1 VTTSQP
7 SDADVAQ
14 LRAEA
19 ALGHRLDE
27 LERDNRRLKR
37 YTTTMLVVVALVL
50 GLGAALVFY
59 SGKVGLPGSPLTVS
73 AQQFVLRDSKGTIRG
88 GWGVTDD
95 GSVRMALSDEHGRQR
110 VRLSL
115 LEDGSAG
122 LSFADTADRK
132 LAVLGLL
139 PDHTTTLVLTDQ
151 GGIPRVVL
159 GVQANGSSNL
169 VFADQSG
176 STRAGLGVDTKGF
189 GTFTLAD
196 HGAGSLPEELLDTL
210 QQDQAQDQ
218 GDSTAAAAPAA
229 PAPKSG
235 RRK

>member
-1 VTTSQP
+1 MATP
-7 SDADVAQ
+7 ADEAAAQ

-37 YTTTMLVVVALVL
+37 YTTTMMVIVALVL

-59 SGKVGLPGSPLTVS
+59 SGKVGLPGSPQTVS

-88 GWGVTDD
+88 AWGISDD
-95 GSVRMALSDEHGRQR
+95 GSVRIALSDGRGRQR

-115 LEDGSAG
+115 LDDGSAG

-139 PDHTTTLVLTDQ
+139 PDHTTSMVLTDP

-159 GVQANGSSNL
+159 GVQPNGSSNI

-176 STRAGLGVDTKGF
+176 STRAGLGVDPRGL

-196 HGAGSLPEELLDTL
+196 EKGGSQPEELLDTL
-210 QQDQAQDQ
+210 QQDQAPDQ
-218 GDSTAAAAPAA
+218 AAPDSAAAATRPG
-229 PAPKSG
+229 G

>member
-1 VTTSQP
+1 MTDTP
-7 SDADVAQ
+7 DVAAAR

-27 LERDNRRLKR
+27 LERDNRRLRR
-37 YTTTMLVVVALVL
+37 YTTMMLVVVALVL

-59 SGKVGLPGSPLTVS
+59 SGRMGLPGSPQTVS
-73 AQQFVLRDSKGTIRG
+73 AQQFILRDAKGAVRG
-88 GWGVTDD
+88 GWGTTED
-95 GSVRMALSDEHGRQR
+95 GSVRLSLNDARGRQR

-139 PDHTTTLVLTDQ
+139 PDHTTSLVLTDQ
-151 GGIPRVVL
+151 GGIPRMVL
-159 GVQANGSSNL
+159 GVQGNGSSNI

-176 STRAGLGVDTKGF
+176 STRAGLGVDTKGL

-196 HGAGSLPEELLDTL
+196 RNAGSAPEDLLDTL
-210 QQDQAQDQ
+210 QQDQQA
-218 GDSTAAAAPAA
+218 DSAAAVSGQAPNPPAPAQK
-229 PAPKSG
+229 PA
-235 RRK
+235 RKK

>member
-1 VTTSQP
+1 MTTSKP

-37 YTTTMLVVVALVL
+37 YTTTMLVIIALVL

-59 SGKVGLPGSPLTVS
+59 SGKAGLPGSPQTVS
-73 AQQFVLRDSKGTIRG
+73 AQQYILRDSKGTIRG
-88 GWGVTDD
+88 AWGVTDD
-95 GSVRMALSDEHGRQR
+95 GSVRIALSDGHGRQR

-115 LEDGSAG
+115 LDDGSAG

-139 PDHTTTLVLTDQ
+139 PDHTTSLVLTDP
-151 GGIPRVVL
+151 GGIPRMVL
-159 GVQANGSSNL
+159 GVQGNGSSNI

-189 GTFTLAD
+189 GTFTMAD
-196 HGAGSLPEELLDTL
+196 QNAGQPEQLLDTL

-218 GDSTAAAAPAA
+218 GDSTAAP
-229 PAPKSG
+229 PAPQAG

>member
-1 VTTSQP
+1 LSAITP
-7 SDADVAQ
+7 PDAEAAQ

-37 YTTTMLVVVALVL
+37 YTTMMLVVIALVL

-59 SGKVGLPGSPLTVS
+59 SGKVGLPGSPQTVS
-73 AQQFVLRDSKGTIRG
+73 AQQFVLRDSKGTVRG
-88 GWGVTDD
+88 AWGTGDD
-95 GSVRMALSDEHGRQR
+95 GSVRIALSDDHGRQR

-139 PDHTTTLVLTDQ
+139 PDHTTSMVLTDQ
-151 GGIPRVVL
+151 GGIPRMVL
-159 GVQANGSSNL
+159 GVQANGSSNI

-176 STRAGLGVDTKGF
+176 STRAGLGVDTKGL
-189 GTFTLAD
+189 GTFTLVD
-196 HGAGSLPEELLDTL
+196 EKGGSEPEQLLDTL
-210 QQDQAQDQ
+210 QQQGQDQ
-218 GDSTAAAAPAA
+218 GPAPADSTAA
-229 PAPKSG
+229 APKSG

>member
-1 VTTSQP
+1 VTTSKP
-7 SDADVAQ
+7 SEADVAQ

-37 YTTTMLVVVALVL
+37 YTTTMLFIIALVL

-59 SGKVGLPGSPLTVS
+59 SGKAGLPGSPQTVS
-73 AQQFVLRDSKGTIRG
+73 AQQYILRDSKGTIRG
-88 GWGVTDD
+88 GWGITDD
-95 GSVRMALSDEHGRQR
+95 GTVRIALSDAHGRQR

-139 PDHTTTLVLTDQ
+139 PDHTTSLVLTDP

-159 GVQANGSSNL
+159 GVQANGSSNI

-189 GTFTLAD
+189 GTFTMAD
-196 HGAGSLPEELLDTL
+196 QNAGSQPEELLDTL
-210 QQDQAQDQ
+210 QQDQS
-218 GDSTAAAAPAA
+218 GDSAAAGP
-229 PAPKSG
+229 PAPPAKPSG
-235 RRK
+235 RRR

>member
-1 VTTSQP
+1 MTITQP
-7 SDADVAQ
+7 SDAEAAQ

-73 AQQFVLRDSKGTIRG
+73 AQQFVLRDSKGAIRG
-88 GWGVTDD
+88 AWGVTDD
-95 GSVRMALSDEHGRQR
+95 GSVRIALSDAKGRQR

-115 LEDGSAG
+115 LDDGSAG

-139 PDHTTTLVLTDQ
+139 PDHTTSLVLTDP
-151 GGIPRVVL
+151 GGIPRMVL
-159 GVQANGSSNL
+159 GVQGTGSSNI

-189 GTFTLAD
+189 GTFTMAD
-196 HGAGSLPEELLDTL
+196 QSGGQPEQLLDTL

-218 GDSTAAAAPAA
+218 GDSTAA
-229 PAPKSG
+229 PAPKTG

>member
-1 VTTSQP
+1 VTTTKP
-7 SDADVAQ
+7 ADAAAAQ

-37 YTTTMLVVVALVL
+37 YTTTMLVIVALVL

-59 SGKVGLPGSPLTVS
+59 SGKAGLPGSPQTVS
-73 AQQFVLRDSKGTIRG
+73 AQQFVLRDGKGTIRG
-88 GWGVTDD
+88 AWGVTDD
-95 GSVRMALSDEHGRQR
+95 GSARISLNDERGRQR

-139 PDHTTTLVLTDQ
+139 PDHTTSLVLTDP

-159 GVQANGSSNL
+159 GVQANGSSNI

-176 STRAGLGVDTKGF
+176 STRAGLGVDTKGL

-196 HGAGSLPEELLDTL
+196 RTAGSAPEELLDTL
-210 QQDQAQDQ
+210 QQDQQ
-218 GDSTAAAAPAA
+218 GDSAAAPAPPPT
-229 PAPKSG
+229 PAPKTG

>member
-1 VTTSQP
+1 VTISTP
-7 SDADVAQ
+7 ADDAAAH

-37 YTTTMLVVVALVL
+37 YTTTMMIIVALVL

-59 SGKVGLPGSPLTVS
+59 SGKVGLPGSPQTVS

-88 GWGVTDD
+88 AWGMSDD
-95 GSVRMALSDEHGRQR
+95 GSVRIALSDGRGRQR

-115 LEDGSAG
+115 LDDGSAG

-139 PDHTTTLVLTDQ
+139 PDHTTSMVLTDP

-159 GVQANGSSNL
+159 GVQANGSSNI

-176 STRAGLGVDTKGF
+176 STRAGLGVDTKGL

-196 HGAGSLPEELLDTL
+196 DKGGSAPEELLDTL
-210 QQDQAQDQ
+210 QQDQVQ
-218 GDSTAAAAPAA
+218 GDSVAAPAK
-229 PAPKSG
+229 PAAKPSG
-235 RRK
+235 RTK

>member
-1 VTTSQP
+1 MTTTQP
-7 SDADVAQ
+7 SDPDAAQ

-37 YTTTMLVVVALVL
+37 YTTTMLVVIALVL

-73 AQQFVLRDSKGTIRG
+73 AQQFVLRDTKGTIRG
-88 GWGVTDD
+88 AWGVTDD
-95 GSVRMALSDEHGRQR
+95 GAVRIALSDDKGRQR

-139 PDHTTTLVLTDQ
+139 PDHTTSLVLTDQ
-151 GGIPRVVL
+151 GGIPRMVL
-159 GVQANGSSNL
+159 GVQGNGSSNI

-189 GTFTLAD
+189 GTFTMAD
-196 HGAGSLPEELLDTL
+196 QNTGSQPEQLLDTL

-218 GDSTAAAAPAA
+218 GDSTAAPPA
-229 PAPKSG
+229 PAPKTG

>member
-1 VTTSQP
+1 MTTTQP
-7 SDADVAQ
+7 SDAEVAQ

-37 YTTTMLVVVALVL
+37 YTTTMLVVIALVL

-88 GWGVTDD
+88 AWGVTDD
-95 GSVRMALSDEHGRQR
+95 GSVRIALSDGHGRQR

-115 LEDGSAG
+115 LDDGSAG

-139 PDHTTTLVLTDQ
+139 ADHTTSLVLTDP

-159 GVQANGSSNL
+159 GVQANGSSNI

-176 STRAGLGVDTKGF
+176 SHPGRARRGHQGLRHVYPGRPERG
-189 GTFTLAD
+189 LPAR
-196 HGAGSLPEELLDTL
+196 GA
-210 QQDQAQDQ
+210 ARH
-218 GDSTAAAAPAA
+218 AAAGPARGTAPRRAP
-229 PAPKSG
+229 PAPPAKPSG

>member
-1 VTTSQP
+1 MTQSIDPTAAV
-7 SDADVAQ
+7 AAQ

-19 ALGHRLDE
+19 ALGHRLDV
-27 LERDNRRLKR
+27 LERDNRRLRR
-37 YTTTMLVVVALVL
+37 YTTMMLVVVALVL

-59 SGKVGLPGSPLTVS
+59 SGKAGLPGSPQTVT
-73 AQQFVLRDSKGTIRG
+73 ARQFVLRDGSGTVRG
-88 GWGVTDD
+88 AWGTTED
-95 GSVRMALSDEHGRQR
+95 GSVRISLNDEKGRQR

-139 PDHTTTLVLTDQ
+139 PDHTTSLVLTDP

-159 GVQANGSSNL
+159 GVQPNGSSNI

-176 STRAGLGVDTKGF
+176 STRAGLGVDPRGL

-196 HGAGSLPEELLDTL
+196 RSAGS
-210 QQDQAQDQ
+210 
-218 GDSTAAAAPAA
+218 
-229 PAPKSG
+229 
-235 RRK
+235 

>member
-1 VTTSQP
+1 VTQTP
-7 SDADVAQ
+7 DVAAQ

-27 LERDNRRLKR
+27 LERDNRRLRR
-37 YTTTMLVVVALVL
+37 YTTIMLVVIALVL

-59 SGKVGLPGSPLTVS
+59 SGRMGLPGSPQTVS
-73 AQQFVLRDSKGTIRG
+73 AQQFVLRDAKGAVRG
-88 GWGVTDD
+88 AWGTTDD
-95 GSVRMALSDEHGRQR
+95 GTVRITLNDAKGRQR

-115 LEDGSAG
+115 LDDGSAG

-139 PDHTTTLVLTDQ
+139 PDHTTSLVLTDQ
-151 GGIPRVVL
+151 GGIPRMVL
-159 GVQANGSSNL
+159 GVQGNGASNI

-176 STRAGLGVDTKGF
+176 STRAGLGVDTRGL

-196 HGAGSLPEELLDTL
+196 RNAGSAPEELLDTL
-210 QQDQAQDQ
+210 QQDQQA
-218 GDSTAAAAPAA
+218 DSAAAVPGQAPTPPPGQK
-229 PAPKSG
+229 PA
-235 RRK
+235 RKK